1 MLRST
6 RRHRARTAALALAL
20 ALIAGPAR
28 ADVEGIRLSY
38 SAFAGCPDEARF
50 LQGVTARTERIRRA
64 AEGEPARAFV
74 VAVTRDT
81 STVRGVL
88 VIAGLDG
95 AVSRREV
102 TGDSCEEVTSALAL
116 ITALAVD
123 PLAATA
129 PVPPPAAP
137 GPSSAGTAGEGA
149 PASPPS
155 DAPRPASATVG
166 RVAPP
171 AQPPRTQAEP
181 HGVPSP
187 EAAPARAPSGPAER
201 TRWALGGEGQSVAGL
216 IPGWGIGGGIFVDA
230 TGPGRGDLVPSFR
243 ASLFALAT
251 HAALLGAV
259 GAQIEWFVGRV
270 EACPLRFAWTSEFAL
285 SICAALDV
293 GVLRSR
299 GVGLENDGT
308 DVRAWLATV
317 ALGRVAFSPPGAFF
331 VEAAGGLI
339 APVTRYSFSFQQSG
353 ETEALRRIPAVAPTL
368 ELDAGYR
375 FR

>member
-1 MLRST
+1 M
-6 RRHRARTAALALAL
+6 
-20 ALIAGPAR
+20 
-28 ADVEGIRLSY
+28 SY

-74 VAVTRDT
+74 IAVTRDT

-116 ITALAVD
+116 ITALAVN

-137 GPSSAGTAGEGA
+137 GPSSSGAAGEGA
-149 PASPPS
+149 SASPSS
-155 DAPRPASATVG
+155 DAPSPASATVD
-166 RVAPP
+166 RVARP
-171 AQPPRTQAEP
+171 AQPRALQRSLTRQLHPRLRRRREPRPAPPSVRAGRLAEKGSRSRGSFP
-181 HGVPSP
+181 DGASEEGSSSTRPAWHTVPSSP
-187 EAAPARAPSGPAER
+187 RFAPRSSPWLRAPPWPAP
-201 TRWALGGEGQSVAGL
+201 
-216 IPGWGIGGGIFVDA
+216 I
-230 TGPGRGDLVPSFR
+230 
-243 ASLFALAT
+243 
-251 HAALLGAV
+251 
-259 GAQIEWFVGRV
+259 GAQLEWFVGRL
-270 EACPLRFAWTSEFAL
+270 EACPLRFAWSSEFAL
-285 SICAALDV
+285 SICAALDA

-299 GVGLENDGT
+299 GFGLETNGT
-308 DVRAWLATV
+308 QVRPWLAPD
-317 ALGRVAFSPPGAFF
+317 ALGRVAWSPPGAFF
-331 VEAAGGLI
+331 IEAGGGLM

-375 FR
+375 FQ

>member
-1 MLRST
+1 M
-6 RRHRARTAALALAL
+6 
-20 ALIAGPAR
+20 
-28 ADVEGIRLSY
+28 SY

-74 VAVTRDT
+74 IAVTRDT

-137 GPSSAGTAGEGA
+137 GPSSSGAAGEGA
-149 PASPPS
+149 SASPSS
-155 DAPRPASATVG
+155 DAPSPASATVD
-166 RVAPP
+166 RVARP
-171 AQPPRTQAEP
+171 AQPLRSPAEP
-181 HGVPSP
+181 HAATSP
-187 EAAPARAPSGPAER
+187 EAAAPARASAGPAER

-216 IPGWGIGGGIFVDA
+216 VPGWGIGGGVFLDA
-230 TGPGRGDLVPSFR
+230 TGLAHGALVPSFR

-251 HAALLGAV
+251 RAALAGAI
-259 GAQIEWFVGRV
+259 GAQLEWFVGRL
-270 EACPLRFAWTSEFAL
+270 EACPLRFAWSSEFAL
-285 SICAALDV
+285 SICAALDA

-299 GVGLENDGT
+299 GFGLETNGT
-308 DVRAWLATV
+308 QVRPWLAPD
-317 ALGRVAFSPPGAFF
+317 ALGRVAWSPPGAFF
-331 VEAAGGLI
+331 IEAGGGLM

-375 FR
+375 FQ